1 MSPPDERRPV
11 ERGQVS
17 LREAVGVWLRV
28 AAQSFGGPAG
38 QIGVMHR
45 LLVEEKGWM
54 GERRFLHALSF
65 CMLLPGPEAQQLAT
79 YCGWLMH
86 RVRGGLLAGGLF
98 ILPGFLS
105 ILALSVLYVSYLEVL
120 WVEALFY
127 GLKAGVLAVVAAAVW
142 TIGRRTLETPFL
154 LAVAAG
160 AFIALFFFDLTFP
173 VVLVV
178 ALTAGWLASR
188 WAPAWLAPAG
198 HEETSEEEGEL
209 AAPEASEISWGL
221 TVRVAATW
229 LAIWLVP
236 VIALRLWLAPDHIF
250 VVEATF
256 FSKVALITFGGAYA
270 ALAFTAQQGV
280 GVYGWLSASEMLDG
294 LGMAE
299 TTPGPLIQV
308 LQFVGFLAAYR
319 QPGTLDPLV
328 AGILGSILTT
338 WMIFAP
344 CFLWIFVGAPWME
357 RLRRVEGL
365 SGALRGVT
373 AAVVGV
379 MLNLALWFGL
389 HVLFGEVEERHV
401 MGLRLFVPDLSSPD
415 FVALGIALA
424 ALWGLSRRQ
433 WPLLPTLA
441 SATLIGAFSLLLR
454 Q

>member
-1 MSPPDERRPV
+1 MNPPDERRPAQ
-11 ERGQVS
+11 GHQVS
-17 LREAVGVWLRV
+17 LREAAGVWLRV

-45 LLVEEKGWM
+45 LLVEEKRWM

-86 RVRGGLLAGGLF
+86 RTRGGLMAGGLF
-98 ILPGFLS
+98 ILPGFVS

-127 GLKAGVLAVVAAAVW
+127 GLKAGVLGVVAAAVW
-142 TIGRRTLETPFL
+142 TIGRKTLETPFL
-154 LAVAAG
+154 LLVAAG
-160 AFIALFFFDLTFP
+160 AFIALFFFDVSFP
-173 VVLVV
+173 VVLAV
-178 ALTAGWLASR
+178 AMMTGWLVSR
-188 WAPAWLAPAG
+188 WAPDLMMRVGA
-198 HEETSEEEGEL
+198 EEGAEEESEL
-209 AAPEASEISWGL
+209 AAPEAAEISWTRTL
-221 TVRVAATW
+221 RVAATW

-236 VIALRLWLAPDHIF
+236 VLALRLWLAPDHIF
-250 VVEATF
+250 VLNSAF
-256 FSKVALITFGGAYA
+256 FSKAALVTFGGAYA

-319 QPGTLDPLV
+319 QPGSLDPLV
-328 AGILGSILTT
+328 AGILGSILAT

-357 RLRRVEGL
+357 HLRRVEGL
-365 SGALRGVT
+365 KGALRGVT

-379 MLNLALWFGL
+379 MLNLAFWFGL
-389 HVLFGEVEERHV
+389 HVLFGKVEERHV
-401 MGLRLFVPDLSSPD
+401 LGLRLYVPDLSNPD
-415 FVALGIALA
+415 FVVFGIALA
-424 ALWGLSRRQ
+424 TLWGLSRRR
-433 WPLLPTLA
+433 WSLLPTLA
-441 SATLIGAFSLLLR
+441 AATLIGAVSLVLR